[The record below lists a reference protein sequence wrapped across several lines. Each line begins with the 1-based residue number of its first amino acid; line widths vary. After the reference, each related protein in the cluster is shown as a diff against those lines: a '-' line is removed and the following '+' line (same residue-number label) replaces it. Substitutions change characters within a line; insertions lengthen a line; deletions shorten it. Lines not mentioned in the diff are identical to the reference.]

1 MPRRARSDAPYQ
13 MQPLDPRLVTSS
25 PTNLKSISLGER
37 RQMSLVREGE
47 YFFNDGNLCIQGWQ
61 SCASCHP
68 GDARVDGFNWD
79 LLNDGI
85 GNPKSTRSLLL
96 SFDTPPAMFLGVR
109 TNAAVAVRAGLKAIL
124 FTNAPPK
131 VAEAIDAY
139 LKSLKPV
146 PSPHLVKGRLSVAA
160 RRGAKLFRNA
170 GCADC
175 HVPGKFTD
183 LKPHDAGTRR
193 TFDRPGDLFY
203 TPTLVEVWRT
213 APYLHDGSAAT
224 IQDVLTTR
232 NPNNEHG
239 VTKEL
244 TEQELNDLC
253 EYVLSL

>member
-1 MPRRARSDAPYQ
+1 
-13 MQPLDPRLVTSS
+13 
-25 PTNLKSISLGER
+25 
-37 RQMSLVREGE
+37 MSLVREGE

-68 GDARVDGFNWD
+68 GDARVDGFNW
-79 LLNDGI
+79 
-85 GNPKSTRSLLL
+85 
-96 SFDTPPAMFLGVR
+96 
-109 TNAAVAVRAGLKAIL
+109 
-124 FTNAPPK
+124 
-131 VAEAIDAY
+131 
-139 LKSLKPV
+139 
-146 PSPHLVKGRLSVAA
+146 
-160 RRGAKLFRNA
+160 
-170 GCADC
+170 
-175 HVPGKFTD
+175 
-183 LKPHDAGTRR
+183 
-193 TFDRPGDLFY
+193 DLFY